1 MSFLGPIDWIFV
13 IVYLLII
20 AGVSVWSIRKTKNT
34 TSDYF
39 LANRNLGWWVIGASI
54 LASNV
59 GSEHIVGLAGSAA
72 KSGTVLGHY
81 ELHSYIVLIL
91 GWVFVPFYMRSMVYT
106 MPEFLERRFN
116 PQARRLLS
124 IIQLFSY
131 VIAKASVTI
140 FAGALVF
147 NQFLGVDF
155 WTGAIILVVVTGVY
169 TVMGGLHAVMYTE
182 AIQAIVLLLGSLV
195 LLIFGLRE
203 IGGWNNLMSSVSS
216 EHLNMFRPMSDPDY
230 PWLGILI
237 ASPIVGV
244 WYWCTDQHIVQRCLA
259 ARDERQARRGTI
271 FAAYLKLLPF
281 FIFLIPGLIGY
292 VMFQQGKLELPMN
305 ANGTTDFN
313 STFPAMVSKL
323 MPLGLRGL
331 LAGGLL
337 AALMS
342 SLASV
347 YNACS
352 TLYTID
358 IYKKQHPEASEKQLV
373 KVGRIATVV
382 IVILGMVWIPLMG
395 KISNGLYDY
404 LQNVQSYLAP
414 PIAAVFLFGV
424 FFKRL
429 NARGAYTAM
438 VAGFIVGLIKLTL
451 QLLQNELPAGSIFH
465 QFATI
470 NFLYFCIYLFLF
482 SIAIMVIV
490 SLLTPKPE
498 PEQINGLTFAT
509 TVAADKAAS
518 RASWNKWDVILSLF
532 VVVFIVGVFTYF
544 STAGTVSAGKATPK
558 VAGVYKSA
566 DSSQLRIKRVSGGYY
581 DVKKIQDGKEIP
593 IAVTPCKDLEMISD
607 TLRCGKD
614 LRIAVKNGGK
624 QLLWNGVVYSQE

>member
-1 MSFLGPIDWIFV
+1 MHFLGTIDWIFV
-13 IVYLLII
+13 ILYLIVI
-20 AGVSVWSIRKTKNT
+20 AAVSVWSIRKSKET

-39 LANRNLGWWVIGASI
+39 LANRNLGWFVIGASI

-155 WTGAIILVVVTGVY
+155 WTGAIILVVVTGIY

-182 AIQAIVLLLGSLV
+182 AIQAIVLLVGSGV
-195 LLIFGLRE
+195 LLFFGLRE
-203 IGGWNNLMSSVSS
+203 IGGWDALMKSVPSNQ
-216 EHLNMFRPMSDPDY
+216 LNMFRSLKDPDY
-230 PWLGILI
+230 PWLGILF

-259 ARDERQARRGTI
+259 ARNEQQARRGTI
-271 FAAYLKLLPF
+271 FAAYLKLMPF
-281 FIFLIPGLIGY
+281 FIFLIPGLIAY
-292 VMFQQGKLELPMN
+292 ALHSQGKLELTDPN
-305 ANGTTDFN
+305 AA
-313 STFPAMVSKL
+313 FPEMVKQI
-323 MPLGLRGL
+323 MPVGLRGL

-358 IYKKQHPEASEKQLV
+358 IYKKNHPEASEKKLV
-373 KVGRIATVV
+373 RVGRIATAV
-382 IVILGMVWIPLMG
+382 IVLLGMAWIPLMG
-395 KISNGLYDY
+395 RISSGLYDY
-404 LQNVQSYLAP
+404 LQSVQSYLAP

-424 FFKRL
+424 FFPRL
-429 NARGAYTAM
+429 NAKGAYSAM
-438 VAGFIVGLIKLTL
+438 VAGFIVGMLKLTA
-451 QLLQNELPAGSIFH
+451 QLFQEQLPVGSLLH

-482 SIAIMVIV
+482 SVAVMVIV
-490 SLLTPKPE
+490 SLLTPRPTYDHVE
-498 PEQINGLTFAT
+498 GLTFAT
-509 TVAADKAAS
+509 TVAEDKASS
-518 RASWNKWDVILSLF
+518 RASWNGRDVVLSLI
-532 VVVFIVGVFTYF
+532 VVVIILCIFLYF
-544 STAGTVSAGKATPK
+544 SPLG
-558 VAGVYKSA
+558 
-566 DSSQLRIKRVSGGYY
+566 
-581 DVKKIQDGKEIP
+581 
-593 IAVTPCKDLEMISD
+593 IAK
-607 TLRCGKD
+607 
-614 LRIAVKNGGK
+614 
-624 QLLWNGVVYSQE
+624 

>member
-1 MSFLGPIDWIFV
+1 MNNFLGATDWIFV
-13 IVYLLII
+13 ILYLVVI
-20 AGVSVWSIRKTKNT
+20 AGVSIWSIRKSKET

-39 LANRNLGWWVIGASI
+39 LANRNLGWFVIGASI

-72 KSGTVLGHY
+72 NSGTVLGHY

-116 PQARRLLS
+116 PQSRRLLS

-147 NQFLGVDF
+147 NQFMGVDF

-182 AIQAIVLLLGSLV
+182 AIQAIVLLLGSAV
-195 LLIFGLRE
+195 LLFFGLKE
-203 IGGWNNLMSSVSS
+203 VGGWDGLMSSIPK
-216 EHLNMFRPMSDPDY
+216 EKLNMFRPMSDPDY

-237 ASPIVGV
+237 ASPIVGI

-259 ARDERQARRGTI
+259 AKNEREARRGTI
-271 FAAYLKLLPF
+271 FAAYLKLMPF
-281 FIFLIPGLIGY
+281 FIFLIPGLIAY
-292 VMFQQGKLELPMN
+292 ALHQQGKLQLADNN
-305 ANGTTDFN
+305 AA
-313 STFPAMVSKL
+313 FPEMVKHL
-323 MPLGLRGL
+323 MPVGLRGL

-373 KVGRIATVV
+373 KVGRIATAV
-382 IVILGMVWIPLMG
+382 IVILGMVWIPLMESLS
-395 KISNGLYDY
+395 KSSLYDY
-404 LQNVQSYLAP
+404 LQSVQSYLAP

-429 NARGAYTAM
+429 NAKGAYSAM
-438 VAGFIVGLIKLTL
+438 VAGFIVGLLKLTL
-451 QLLQNELPAGSIFH
+451 ELFRKQLPQDGILY

-482 SIAIMVIV
+482 SVVIMVVV
-490 SLLTPKPE
+490 SLFTPKPT

-509 TVAADKAAS
+509 TVAEDKAAS
-518 RASWNKWDVILSLF
+518 RASWNKWDVVLSLI
-532 VVVFIVGVFTYF
+532 VIAIIVGIFIYF
-544 STAGTVSAGKATPK
+544 SPLGIAG
-558 VAGVYKSA
+558 
-566 DSSQLRIKRVSGGYY
+566 
-581 DVKKIQDGKEIP
+581 
-593 IAVTPCKDLEMISD
+593 
-607 TLRCGKD
+607 
-614 LRIAVKNGGK
+614 
-624 QLLWNGVVYSQE
+624 

>member
-1 MSFLGPIDWIFV
+1 MNFLGTTDWIFV
-13 IVYLLII
+13 ILYLLVI
-20 AGVSVWSIRKTKNT
+20 AGVSIWSIRKSKET

-39 LANRNLGWWVIGASI
+39 LANRNLGWFVIGASI

-124 IIQLFSY
+124 VIQLFSY

-169 TVMGGLHAVMYTE
+169 SVLGGLHAVMYTE
-182 AIQAIVLLLGSLV
+182 AIQAIVLLAGSAV
-195 LLIFGLRE
+195 LLFFGLRE
-203 IGGWNNLMSSVSS
+203 VGGWDALMKSVPA
-216 EHLNMFRPMSDPDY
+216 EKLNMFRGMDDPEY

-237 ASPIVGV
+237 ASPIVGI

-259 ARDERQARRGTI
+259 AKNEKEARRGTI

-281 FIFLIPGLIGY
+281 FIFLIPGLIAY
-292 VMFQQGKLELPMN
+292 ALHAQGKLQLTDTN
-305 ANGTTDFN
+305 AA
-313 STFPAMVSKL
+313 FPEMVKQI
-323 MPLGLRGL
+323 MPIGLRGL

-358 IYKKQHPEASEKQLV
+358 IYKKKHPEASEKQLV
-373 KVGRIATVV
+373 KVGRIATAV
-382 IVILGMVWIPLMG
+382 IVILGMAWIPMMG
-395 KISNGLYDY
+395 NISDGLYDY
-404 LQNVQSYLAP
+404 LQSVQSYLAP
-414 PIAAVFLFGV
+414 PIAAVFIFGV

-429 NARGAYTAM
+429 NAKGAYAAM

-451 QLLQNELPAGSIFH
+451 QLFQKELPVGSIFH

-490 SLLTPKPE
+490 SLNSPKPSA
-498 PEQINGLTFAT
+498 EQINGLTFAT
-509 TVAADKAAS
+509 TVAEDKAAS
-518 RASWNKWDVILSLF
+518 RASWNKWDVILSLIVL
-532 VVVFIVGVFTYF
+532 VVIVSVFIYF
-544 STAGTVSAGKATPK
+544 SPLG
-558 VAGVYKSA
+558 
-566 DSSQLRIKRVSGGYY
+566 
-581 DVKKIQDGKEIP
+581 
-593 IAVTPCKDLEMISD
+593 IAK
-607 TLRCGKD
+607 
-614 LRIAVKNGGK
+614 
-624 QLLWNGVVYSQE
+624 